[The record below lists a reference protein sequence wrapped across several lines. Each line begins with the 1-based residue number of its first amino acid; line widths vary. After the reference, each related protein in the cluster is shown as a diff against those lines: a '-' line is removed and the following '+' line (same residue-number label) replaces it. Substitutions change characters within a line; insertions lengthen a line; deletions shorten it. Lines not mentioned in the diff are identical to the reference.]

1 MIEALTLIAIM
12 GQGVA
17 DVIVFGE
24 HGSLLPIGCLRRSS
38 NDFWTSGL
46 VERR

>member
-1 MIEALTLIAIM
+1 VYYQVSRRAGPELEAVTLLVIM

-24 HGSLLPIGCLRRSS
+24 
-38 NDFWTSGL
+38 F
-46 VERR
+46 ER